1 MPDDQT
7 KNVIKGAIEAIYAP
21 IESIV
26 KTLAGPAAEEIGLS
40 LRDSVQ
46 AWRLKRQIR
55 LFERVKKICED
66 AGIKPQ
72 AVKMPLL
79 FEIME
84 KGSLEESDELQDI
97 WANMLSNAADPK
109 RASLVTTAYPEI
121 LKQLCIEEVK
131 FLEGIFN
138 TREAFKYSDDPAK
151 VVDVRKTKSDYEI
164 EEPLGKKGN
173 IASKLRPKI
182 HAIGRG
188 LGEGMAFKTL
198 GATPKLRNS
207 QTQEIRTIYFDNMT
221 RLGLI
226 STDKPLDGSN
236 QNILFGESDYRI
248 GTVRLLEV
256 GTCFLTALG
265 YGFAEACAAPEALK
279 TASTDQPK
287 GNKKPIVN

>member
-1 MPDDQT
+1 MSDDPV
-7 KNVIKGAIEAIYAP
+7 KNTVKGAIEALYAP
-21 IESIV
+21 VEGIV
-26 KTLAGPAAEEIGLS
+26 KILAGPAAEEIGLS

-55 LFERVKKICED
+55 LFQRVKKICEN

-72 AVKMPLL
+72 AVKMSLL

-84 KGSLEESDELQDI
+84 KGSLEEDDELQDI

-121 LKQLCIEEVK
+121 LKQLCIVEVK
-131 FLEGIFN
+131 FLEGIFD
-138 TREAFKYSDDPAK
+138 TRRSFKYSDDPAK

-164 EEPLGKKGN
+164 EPLGKKGN
-173 IASKLRPKI
+173 IASKFRPKI
-182 HAIGRG
+182 HAIGKAPV
-188 LGEGMAFKTL
+188 GEEMGFKTFS
-198 GATPKLRNS
+198 ATPKLRNS

-226 STDKPLDGSN
+226 STDNPLDGSN

-248 GTVRLLEV
+248 GTARLLEV

-265 YGFAEACAAPEALK
+265 YGFAEACSAPEAPK
-279 TASTDQPK
+279 TASTNQPK
-287 GNKKPIVN
+287 DSKKPIVN